1 MIIMNLDLTIQAL
14 KKFILG
20 LILISI
26 LLFLPAGT
34 LSYPNAWLFIGL
46 LFVPMFIA
54 GILLMIKS
62 PDLLKRRLNSKEN
75 ESEQKLLVIISG
87 LMFISGFVISGLN
100 YHYNWS
106 KLPDEIVIIAS
117 IIFLLAYLMYAEV
130 LRENQYLARTVTVEN
145 NQKVIDTGLYGI
157 VRHPMYTSTILLFLT
172 IPLILGSIYSFLIFL
187 IYPIIIIFRIKNEE
201 KLLEQELTGYRQYKQ
216 KVKYKIF
223 PLIY

>member
-1 MIIMNLDLTIQAL
+1 MNLDLTIQAL